1 MAKKR
6 RKRKRK
12 VNKKN
17 VLIVILLVSLVIFG
31 ISSCL
36 KDLQRV
42 REQEETP
49 VESALIRNTYDW
61 SKLVKDGDRMSYED
75 DQYTE
80 LKREFPSIGTLLI
93 KSGSTG
99 KK

>member
-1 MAKKR
+1 M
-6 RKRKRK
+6 
-12 VNKKN
+12 
-17 VLIVILLVSLVIFG
+17 SLVIFG

-49 VESALIRNTYDW
+49 VESALIQNTYDW

-75 DQYTE
+75 DQYTSMQGIDVSSHQE
-80 LKREFPSIGTLLI
+80 WIDWEK
-93 KSGSTG
+93 
-99 KK
+99 